1 MLDEKLISELQ
12 LSLEE
17 LDQLFSFKNE
27 KSKKNSSIKSKKEN
41 TIASIVNYFYEIL
54 SYFFL
59 SGQNY
64 WDFIS
69 KHINGPVT
77 TFCLIYENSF
87 DESEIEDF
95 EKQGKYWILIHIL
108 ENSFLEYMKLIIK
121 HLEISN
127 NENAQKN
134 LGIYKKD
141 ILNILEKLNNFKF
154 NNNINNE
161 VHHNYLKYLK
171 DCGQNN
177 QTENQIFSIDPI
189 LRVETSIIFNEE
201 EDDIKDFMKDFEK
214 YEPKSNKGIRRNNE
228 PEEFEFTKFAD
239 FRPNIDEN
247 FYNFTPKVKS
257 EIKVEQDEINSNIIL
272 DSVNNEEFQFK
283 DLRKDS
289 GLKLNNDTKFRNL
302 PSDELYDIQEHN
314 YAKDDVFKY
323 NKKEKKI
330 SNSHLWYINNFYK
343 KAKYYKFYLR
353 NSHNKNITL
362 KKQNYQCFICYKK
375 FNIIFGFPLEPIHW
389 CSYYMRFVC
398 KNCIANEF
406 SIIPQLIL
414 SDWCFEKFPISK
426 KAKAFIQSWY
436 DKPIIYLKEKK
447 DELLKYI
454 PSSVL
459 RLKKEIHKIFDYMKC
474 KDAFDFLDNNIPD
487 CEYIV
492 LKEYIFSLKDL
503 LDINNKTFINKLK
516 KIKEIFVRHIREE
529 CLECKYDG
537 NICGYCMSEE
547 KIYFYN
553 SEEVVYCK
561 CKNCFHKE
569 CYEQNYGHNCHV
581 NSNPN

>member
-95 EKQGKYWILIHIL
+95 EKQG
-108 ENSFLEYMKLIIK
+108 
-121 HLEISN
+121 
-127 NENAQKN
+127 
-134 LGIYKKD
+134 YKKD

-177 QTENQIFSIDPI
+177 QAENQIFSIDPI

-302 PSDELYDIQEHN
+302 PS
-314 YAKDDVFKY
+314 
-323 NKKEKKI
+323 
-330 SNSHLWYINNFYK
+330 
-343 KAKYYKFYLR
+343 
-353 NSHNKNITL
+353 
-362 KKQNYQCFICYKK
+362 
-375 FNIIFGFPLEPIHW
+375 
-389 CSYYMRFVC
+389 
-398 KNCIANEF
+398 
-406 SIIPQLIL
+406 
-414 SDWCFEKFPISK
+414 
-426 KAKAFIQSWY
+426 
-436 DKPIIYLKEKK
+436 
-447 DELLKYI
+447 
-454 PSSVL
+454 
-459 RLKKEIHKIFDYMKC
+459 EI
-474 KDAFDFLDNNIPD
+474 
-487 CEYIV
+487 
-492 LKEYIFSLKDL
+492 
-503 LDINNKTFINKLK
+503 
-516 KIKEIFVRHIREE
+516 
-529 CLECKYDG
+529 
-537 NICGYCMSEE
+537 
-547 KIYFYN
+547 
-553 SEEVVYCK
+553 
-561 CKNCFHKE
+561 
-569 CYEQNYGHNCHV
+569 
-581 NSNPN
+581 

>member
-134 LGIYKKD
+134 LVIYKKD

-177 QTENQIFSIDPI
+177 QAENQIFSIDPI
-189 LRVETSIIFNEE
+189 LRVSLIFAL
-201 EDDIKDFMKDFEK
+201 ILMKIF
-214 YEPKSNKGIRRNNE
+214 
-228 PEEFEFTKFAD
+228 
-239 FRPNIDEN
+239 
-247 FYNFTPKVKS
+247 
-257 EIKVEQDEINSNIIL
+257 IIL
-272 DSVNNEEFQFK
+272 
-283 DLRKDS
+283 
-289 GLKLNNDTKFRNL
+289 
-302 PSDELYDIQEHN
+302 
-314 YAKDDVFKY
+314 
-323 NKKEKKI
+323 
-330 SNSHLWYINNFYK
+330 
-343 KAKYYKFYLR
+343 
-353 NSHNKNITL
+353 
-362 KKQNYQCFICYKK
+362 
-375 FNIIFGFPLEPIHW
+375 
-389 CSYYMRFVC
+389 
-398 KNCIANEF
+398 
-406 SIIPQLIL
+406 
-414 SDWCFEKFPISK
+414 
-426 KAKAFIQSWY
+426 
-436 DKPIIYLKEKK
+436 
-447 DELLKYI
+447 LLK
-454 PSSVL
+454 
-459 RLKKEIHKIFDYMKC
+459 
-474 KDAFDFLDNNIPD
+474 
-487 CEYIV
+487 
-492 LKEYIFSLKDL
+492 
-503 LDINNKTFINKLK
+503 
-516 KIKEIFVRHIREE
+516 
-529 CLECKYDG
+529 
-537 NICGYCMSEE
+537 
-547 KIYFYN
+547 
-553 SEEVVYCK
+553 
-561 CKNCFHKE
+561 
-569 CYEQNYGHNCHV
+569 
-581 NSNPN
+581 